1 MNPIDN
7 IGYIDKSSIESI
19 RKPLGT
25 PNKEK
30 GFGDMVKTAIK
41 EVDDLHEKAD
51 VAVENLA
58 RGDVR
63 DLHSTMIA
71 MEKASISFEL
81 LMQVRN
87 KVIDAY
93 SEIKRMSI

>member
-7 IGYIDKSSIESI
+7 IGYIDQSSIKDI
-19 RKPLGT
+19 RQPLGT
-25 PNKEK
+25 PNQEK
-30 GFGDMVKTAIK
+30 GFSDMVKTAIK